1 MGLQLPLTQIPVITR
16 YPFCHM
22 AKSKKNISLTIEKE
36 HYITNLSA
44 KLNSRQK
51 IEIMQESNVIDHS
64 INASEISETVKKPN
78 RFLSAICKIFVV
90 LILIFAI
97 DLIFPKSST
106 SAQNQ
111 KAIIE
116 ASLTVEEIAT
126 SQLQAATDMFT
137 NGNYIDAIEACN
149 AIVVDFPDTDIAKN
163 MGEYLETQYSQ
174 FSHFSAKDLVNE
186 YDSNIVNADEKY
198 TDKIII
204 VSGAVSAIGK
214 TNNDRN
220 LAVMLSSDTYFY
232 GVQLNFSTSQTDS
245 VAQLVE
251 GDTVTA
257 IGKCTGKSGK
267 QFIIFDGNNVMIKNC
282 YLISQ

>member
-1 MGLQLPLTQIPVITR
+1 
-16 YPFCHM
+16 
-22 AKSKKNISLTIEKE
+22 
-36 HYITNLSA
+36 
-44 KLNSRQK
+44 
-51 IEIMQESNVIDHS
+51 MQESNVIDHS
-64 INASEISETVKKPN
+64 INASEISATVKKPN

-111 KAIIE
+111 KAIID

-282 YLISQ
+282 YPISQ